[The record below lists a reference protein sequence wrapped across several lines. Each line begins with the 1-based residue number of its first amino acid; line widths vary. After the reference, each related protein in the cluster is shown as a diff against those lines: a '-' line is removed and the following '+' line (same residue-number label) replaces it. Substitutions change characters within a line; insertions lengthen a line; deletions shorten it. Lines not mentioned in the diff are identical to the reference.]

1 MLGSASQTNKVP
13 EAQSQTPVSTSTST
27 RLFGLAK
34 PKEKKEKKKKG
45 KGSRSQPGGKSHTRS
60 PAGAGRAISS
70 HDMRLSPSHQGWPLP
85 SVQENV
91 EKSLFPG
98 LSSVEFKDL

>member
-13 EAQSQTPVSTSTST
+13 EAQSQTPVSTSTSTST

-60 PAGAGRAISS
+60 PSGCAAPGGSGSTGGVRKGRLPFGRIEADP
-70 HDMRLSPSHQGWPLP
+70 HTSHQTHLLCP
-85 SVQENV
+85 
-91 EKSLFPG
+91 
-98 LSSVEFKDL
+98 